1 MLFQEILIR
10 FFMHD
15 DALPKK
21 PQLRYTLKIA
31 NDFEWSVGH
40 FFFLSSERAVENLVA
55 KIGVQDKALLSFFHV
70 FAGLCRENDKNVIF

>member
-1 MLFQEILIR
+1 MV
-10 FFMHD
+10 
-15 DALPKK
+15 
-21 PQLRYTLKIA
+21 
-31 NDFEWSVGH
+31 SVGH